1 MELIKVQ
8 VDELRGFE
16 PTRLKQIEEDV
27 RKELLGIRMD
37 IYTPK
42 GSQAGK
48 IRGLKKTLAR
58 VKCVQTEKCRI
69 QVLRTKTKEVNS

>member
-16 PTRLKQIEEDV
+16 ATRLKQMEDDV

-48 IRGLKKTLAR
+48 IRGLRKTLAR
-58 VKCVQTEKCRI
+58 VKSVQTEKRRTKA
-69 QVLRTKTKEVNS
+69 LRSKTKEANS